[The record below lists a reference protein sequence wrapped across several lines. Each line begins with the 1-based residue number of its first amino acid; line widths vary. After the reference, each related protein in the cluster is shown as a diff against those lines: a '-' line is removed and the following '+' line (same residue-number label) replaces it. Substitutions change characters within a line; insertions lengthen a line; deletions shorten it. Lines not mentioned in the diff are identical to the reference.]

1 MDQGPVHL
9 SRNTEPQKEAAGQSG
24 VGWLR
29 GGENLQGPRLQSPF
43 VVSKVH
49 FTKVR
54 SVSNVDLHV
63 AVGVGDGVRDGLVLV
78 LLSDSKLAHSTG
90 GLSHAVRAMRETSAG
105 FYTDTNWRSV
115 PHNVVLTRSG
125 DPPKIGRTATR

>member
-1 MDQGPVHL
+1 MLGEKDGLGPWC
-9 SRNTEPQKEAAGQSG
+9 TPEPKRRTAEGGSWSERRRMAA
-24 VGWLR
+24 

-54 SVSNVDLHV
+54 SVSNVDLDV
-63 AVGVGDGVRDGLVLV
+63 AVGVGHGVRDGLVLV

-90 GLSHAVRAMRETSAG
+90 GLSHAVRAMRETSAR
-105 FYTDTNWRSV
+105 FYTDTNWRPV
-115 PHNVVLTRSG
+115 PYMWS
-125 DPPKIGRTATR
+125 